1 MEEEEEEERETP
13 SHCISSS
20 SSISA
25 ASGTGQLSKEAD
37 SILVA
42 AVLSSGEMS
51 TRSDDA
57 RLALSAM

>member
-1 MEEEEEEERETP
+1 MEEEEDEERETP
-13 SHCISSS
+13 SHCIPS

-37 SILVA
+37 STLVA